1 MLKPEAVEAF
11 NARLKIDPNSIKKMT
26 PGQLDSVKTWGSKA
40 ENLMSNRDLAQF
52 IHEYK
57 FDLADTLADIK
68 GHSEEDDK
76 KRIAIANKIAGVD
89 DFVALLKRAV
99 YYKNQAVSLQNS
111 SVDPVE

>member
-11 NARLKIDPNSIKKMT
+11 NARFRVDPNSLKKMT
-26 PGQLDSVKTWGSKA
+26 PAQLDRVRSWGSAA
-40 ENLMSNRDLAQF
+40 ENLMLNRDLAQF

-68 GHSEEDDK
+68 GHSEEEDK

-89 DFVALLKRAV
+89 DFIALLKRAA
-99 YYKNQAVSLQNS
+99 YYKNRAVSQQTDDA
-111 SVDPVE
+111 DPA